1 MKCTKGEQ
9 LAIDRIQNV
18 RVNKSR
24 YLDLRGLN
32 LSRIP
37 CDISD
42 LVDILDIDL
51 SYNNFRIFPQ
61 EIGLLENIQYLDFSH
76 NNLIDIYFEYG
87 RNYSLKELNIS
98 HNFLNFV
105 PEELDYLPSGVTIIF
120 NNNPFL
126 GNLPPELIENEDW
139 SYIKYYQ
146 DSLRVVD
153 NKTRLFETKI
163 LIVGRGEVGKTTIL
177 KKLLDENFVVEIG
190 KETSTHGIDVNTYE
204 EYVLYPALY
213 PHYNRLEDVE
223 NLYIRIEDDIE
234 KEDDDSETELF
245 FNERFVPFEKY
256 FYGVDIPLE
265 LRISDQPN
273 SEFDSNVY
281 FEKEIKVNV
290 WDFGGQEMLYATHQ
304 FFLTKRSIYIFVWD
318 PRADN
323 DEDNFEYW
331 LSIINRLGGESP
343 IIAVMNK
350 SDIRIKSIDED
361 SFRNK
366 YNNIVTFLNISCSN
380 DNGFEDLRS
389 VINQVISE
397 QKHIGTELPKSW
409 NSIRKNL
416 KSCSKNYLS
425 FSEFREFLNTADSDE
440 ISYIAGFLRDL
451 GDIIYFGQDYGLK
464 DIVVLNPNWLTTA
477 IYELI
482 HSLEIQKSK
491 GAFKLDQLSKFL
503 NQELYPEEKHFQ
515 IVALMT
521 KFEIC
526 FQILGS
532 NNDYIIPVLLS
543 PTIPSRIK
551 IVEFEGVDVLKYNV
565 KYSFLPAGII
575 ERIICRLNYCLKGD
589 NYWKYGAVFT
599 TEVSRGIIQ
608 LDRFKKIITISVVGS
623 LQADLFAIIKNAID
637 IIHNDLKLRDDDFEE
652 LYVCNCNDC
661 TVSDNPTLFDRK
673 ILLKYLERDR
683 EFIEC
688 QKSIENIK
696 IGNILAGFKTNKNE
710 NSLLRKFIDAASK
723 LQSRKLMLSGFD
735 ENKVNIYYQDL
746 LNPLLKLGGNV
757 AKEQSL
763 MGTSPTFKG
772 FGHIDISVEDME
784 GIPKTIF
791 EGFFLSNVDTTVIK
805 KHFDKTIMNYDANGL
820 NEKYLG
826 IYCKAEKFEVLLENY
841 AIYIKSLTYK
851 YANDIEIMKT
861 SDISQFYVQGSE
873 IKILRTDYKRNNQKL
888 HLFHILIN
896 IYLPL

>member
-1 MKCTKGEQ
+1 MRYTKGEQ
-9 LAIDRIQNV
+9 LAINRI
-18 RVNKSR
+18 VNAKNEGSR
-24 YLDLRGLN
+24 YLDLSGLN
-32 LSRIP
+32 LMRIP

-42 LVDILDIDL
+42 LKDILDIDL

-61 EIGLLENIQYLDFSH
+61 EIGLLENVQYLDFSH
-76 NNLIDIYFEYG
+76 NNLVDIYFEYG

-98 HNFLNFV
+98 HNFLNFI
-105 PEELDYLPSGVTIIF
+105 PEELEYLPIDVTIIF

-126 GNLPPELIENEDW
+126 GNLPPELIENEDL

-146 DSLRVVD
+146 DSLRSVD

-163 LIVGRGEVGKTTIL
+163 MLVGRGDVGKTTIL
-177 KKLLDENFVVEIG
+177 KKLLDKNFVVEIG
-190 KETSTHGIDVNTYE
+190 KEASTHGIDINTYE
-204 EYVLYPALY
+204 EYVVYPALY
-213 PHYNRLEDVE
+213 PHYNRLEDSE

-234 KEDDDSETELF
+234 DEEEDLQIEAFFSE
-245 FNERFVPFEKY
+245 RYIPFEKY
-256 FYGVDIPLE
+256 FYGVDVPLE
-265 LRISDQPN
+265 LRFSDQPN
-273 SEFDSNVY
+273 VEFDSNVY
-281 FEKEIKVNV
+281 FEKEIKVNA

-361 SFRNK
+361 FFRNK
-366 YNNIVTFLNISCSN
+366 YNNIVTFLNISCSD
-380 DNGFEDLRS
+380 DNGFDDLRS

-416 KSCSKNYLS
+416 KNCSKNYLT
-425 FSEFREFLNTADSDE
+425 FSEFKEYLNTTDADE
-440 ISYIAGFLRDL
+440 ISYIAGFLCDL

-491 GAFKLDQLSKFL
+491 GAFKLDQLIKFL
-503 NQELYPEEKHFQ
+503 NQDLYPEEKHFQ
-515 IVALMT
+515 IVALMA

-543 PTIPSRIK
+543 PTIPSRVK
-551 IVEFEGVDVLKYNV
+551 VLDFEGPEALKYNV

-575 ERIICRLNYCLKGD
+575 ERLICRLNYCLEGE
-589 NYWKYGAVFT
+589 NYWKYGAIFT

-608 LDRFKKIITISVVGS
+608 LDRFKKRIMISVIGS
-623 LQADLFAIIKNAID
+623 LQADLFSIVKNAMD
-637 IIHNDLKLRDDDFEE
+637 IIHDDLKLRDGDFEE
-652 LYVCNCNDC
+652 FYVCNCNDC
-661 TVSDNPTLFDRK
+661 AVSDTPTFFDRK
-673 ILLKYLERDR
+673 VLLRYLERDR

-688 QKSIENIK
+688 QKSMENIK
-696 IGNILAGFKTNKNE
+696 INNILAGFKTNKNE

-723 LQSRKLMLSGFD
+723 LQSRKLMLSGFN
-735 ENKVNIYYQDL
+735 ENKVNLYYQDL
-746 LNPLLKLGGNV
+746 LNPLLKLRGNV

-763 MGTSPTFKG
+763 MGTSPTLKG
-772 FGHIDISVEDME
+772 FGHIDISVEDIE

-791 EGFFLSNVDTTVIK
+791 EGFFLSNVNTIVIK
-805 KHFDKTIMNYDANGL
+805 KHFEKTIMNYDTNGL

-826 IYCKAEKFEVLLENY
+826 IYCKAEKFDVLLERY
-841 AIYIKSLTYK
+841 ATYIKSFANTNI
-851 YANDIEIMKT
+851 NDIQILET

-873 IKILRTDYKRNNQKL
+873 IKILRTDYKRSNQKL
-888 HLFHILIN
+888 HLYHLLIN
-896 IYLPL
+896 IYQSL

>member
-1 MKCTKGEQ
+1 MKYTKGEQ
-9 LAIDRIQNV
+9 LAINRIQNA
-18 RVNKSR
+18 RRERSR
-24 YLDLRGLN
+24 YLDLSGLN
-32 LSRIP
+32 LNRIP

-42 LVDILDIDL
+42 LNYILDIDL

-61 EIGLLENIQYLDFSH
+61 DIGLLENLQYLNFS
-76 NNLIDIYFEYG
+76 NNSLVDICFEYG
-87 RNYSLKELNIS
+87 LNYSLKELNIS

-105 PEELDYLPSGVTIIF
+105 PEELEYLPKGVTIF
-120 NNNPFL
+120 FDGNPFL
-126 GNLPPELIENEDW
+126 ENLPPELIENEDL

-146 DSLRVVD
+146 DSLRAID

-163 LIVGRGEVGKTTIL
+163 LIVGRGDVGKTTIL
-177 KKLLDENFVVEIG
+177 KKLLDENFIVEIG
-190 KETSTHGIDVNTYE
+190 KEASTHGIDINTYE
-204 EYVLYPALY
+204 ESVLYPALY
-213 PHYNRLEDVE
+213 PQYNRLEDAE
-223 NLYIRIEDDIE
+223 SLYVRIEDDINDD
-234 KEDDDSETELF
+234 EDSLETDAF
-245 FNERFVPFEKY
+245 FNVRFIPFEKY
-256 FYGVDIPLE
+256 FDGVDIPLE

-273 SEFDSNVY
+273 IDFDSNVY
-281 FEKEIKVNV
+281 FKKEIKVNM

-343 IIAVMNK
+343 IIVVMNK

-361 SFRNK
+361 FFRNK
-366 YNNIVTFLNISCSN
+366 YNNIVTFLNVSCSN
-380 DNGFEDLRS
+380 DVGFDDLRS

-409 NSIRKNL
+409 NSIRKKL
-416 KSCSKNYLS
+416 KTCNKNYLG
-425 FSEFREFLNTADSDE
+425 FLEFKEFLNTTDSDE

-451 GDIIYFGQDYGLK
+451 GDVIYFDQDYELK

-491 GAFKLDQLSKFL
+491 GAFKLDQLTTFL
-503 NQELYPEEKHFQ
+503 DKDFYPEEKHFQ
-515 IVALMT
+515 IVSLMV

-543 PTIPSRIK
+543 PSIPPKVK
-551 IVEFEGVDVLKYNV
+551 IFDFEEPEALKYNV

-575 ERIICRLNYCLKGD
+575 ERIICRLNYCLEGE
-589 NYWKYGAVFT
+589 NYWKYGAIFT

-608 LDRFKKIITISVVGS
+608 LDRFKKIITISVIGS
-623 LQADLFAIIKNAID
+623 LQADLFSIIKNAVD
-637 IIHNDLKLRDDDFEE
+637 IIHADLKLRDGDFEE

-661 TVSDNPTLFDRK
+661 VVSENPTLFERK
-673 ILLKYLERDR
+673 ILLKYLERNK

-696 IGNILAGFKTNKNE
+696 ISNLLAGFKSNKNE

-723 LQSRKLMLSGFD
+723 LQSRKLMLLGFN

-746 LNPLLKLGGNV
+746 LNPLLKLGGNS

-763 MGTSPTFKG
+763 MGTSATLKE
-772 FGHIDISVEDME
+772 FGQIDISVEDIDA
-784 GIPKTIF
+784 IPKTIF
-791 EGFFLSNVDTTVIK
+791 EGFFLSSIDTTVIK
-805 KHFDKTIMNYDANGL
+805 KHFDKTIINYDANGL

-826 IYCKAEKFEVLLENY
+826 VYCKSVHFDVLIEGY
-841 AIYIKSLTYK
+841 SSYIKSFENT
-851 YANDIEIMKT
+851 NVNNIEILET

-873 IKILRTDYKRNNQKL
+873 IKILRTDYKRSSQKL
-888 HLFHILIN
+888 HLYHLLIN
-896 IYLPL
+896 IYQKS